1 MATAPTETVSGRI
14 PLLARSD
21 VTSLAMLTVG
31 CAAAALAPSLLDRAV
46 VESLVWAT
54 RGIRPARRRQIAHA
68 LRRALPERAE
78 HDWNDLAVEE
88 ARVRLEDYWGR
99 LRNLGPRRWAPQVE
113 LVGEERVRAGLDRGK
128 GVVLWR
134 IRSGSPI
141 ATHMAF
147 ERAGLP
153 LVHLSMATHGTGGGP
168 PTRMSVSLVTPFYS
182 RAETRHLAE
191 RVVIPPSGS
200 LDYLNVLRER
210 LRENRCVS
218 LFGEHEGRQNVSAPF
233 LGGRRGF
240 ALGAPSLA
248 WFEDS
253 TLLPVYSE
261 RTGPFAYRVVV
272 DRPITVDCGKR
283 RKEFVAEAVA
293 EFAQRMETVIRAHPA
308 SWHGWASW
316 RQAWEVDG

>member
-1 MATAPTETVSGRI
+1 MANASVDTVSGRI

-21 VTSLAMLTVG
+21 LTSLAMLTVG
-31 CAAAALAPSLLDRAV
+31 CGAAALAPARFDRAA
-46 VESLVWAT
+46 VEALVWVS
-54 RGIRPARRRQIAHA
+54 RGIRPVRREQIARA

-78 HDWNDLAVEE
+78 RDWDELAVEE

-99 LRNLGPRRWAPQVE
+99 LRNLGPRRWTPRIE
-113 LVGEERVRAGLDRGK
+113 LIGEERVRAGLDRGK

-147 ERAGLP
+147 ERVGLP

-168 PTRMSVSLVTPFYS
+168 PTRMSVSVVTPFYS

-200 LDYLNVLRER
+200 VDYLNLLRER
-210 LRENRCVS
+210 LRQNRCVS

-248 WFEDS
+248 GFEDS
-253 TLLPVYSE
+253 ALLPVYSE
-261 RTGPFAYRVVV
+261 RVGPFANRVVV
-272 DRPITVDCGKR
+272 DRPIPVDCGKK
-283 RKEFVAEAVA
+283 RKEFVAAAVA
-293 EFAQRMETVIRAHPA
+293 EFAQRMETVIRAQPE

-316 RQAWEVDG
+316 QQSWEADG